1 MEVDLVHRKIYG
13 LSNAKFSPG
22 DDVESQAL
30 FLKYESQSPV
40 QEGFGGINDQ
50 GIRMIF
56 TELVLKF
63 TALMADGEFI
73 EKIERRAEFVS
84 QVNNIAAA
92 DKEVTLLIYLSSEGK
107 KS

>member
-1 MEVDLVHRKIYG
+1 VEIDLVQRKIYG
-13 LSNAKFSPG
+13 MGDAKFSSG
-22 DDVESQAL
+22 DDVKSQAL

-56 TELVLKF
+56 TELVFKF
-63 TALMADGEFI
+63 TALIAEGGLI

-84 QVNNIAAA
+84 QVNNIAAT
-92 DKEVTLLIYLSSEGK
+92 DKDVTLLIYLSSEGK